1 MVVIAKRMN
10 ETLNKASEL
19 IARYKSGE
27 WLTVDKLR
35 ELLRELSIC
44 HYELTT
50 INIDAY
56 NDWTSIIYNREKN
69 VSVASAKVKA
79 DFEVPELRMS
89 RKILESIKNIIM
101 SVQQELSIIK
111 RD

>member
-1 MVVIAKRMN
+1 MQ
-10 ETLNKASEL
+10 ETLNKTSEL
-19 IARYKSGE
+19 ITRYRSGE

-44 HYELTT
+44 HYELTSV
-50 INIDAY
+50 NIDVY
-56 NDWTSIIYNREKN
+56 NDWTAIIYNREKN

-79 DFEVPELRMS
+79 DFEVPELRMT
-89 RKILESIKNIIM
+89 RKLLESVKNVLM
-101 SVQQELSIIK
+101 SIQQELSILK

>member
-1 MVVIAKRMN
+1 MEDNLKKI
-10 ETLNKASEL
+10 EEL
-19 IARYKSGE
+19 ISLYRSGSY
-27 WLTVDKLR
+27 LTLDKLR
-35 ELLRELSIC
+35 YLLRELSIC
-44 HYELTT
+44 HYYLTSV
-50 INIDAY
+50 NISSHD
-56 NDWTSIIYNREKN
+56 DWTSIIYNREKN

>member
-1 MVVIAKRMN
+1 MQ
-10 ETLNKASEL
+10 ETLNKTSEL
-19 IARYKSGE
+19 IARYRSGE

-44 HYELTT
+44 HYELTSV
-50 INIDAY
+50 NIDAY
-56 NDWTSIIYNREKN
+56 NDWTAIIYNREKN

-79 DFEVPELRMS
+79 DFECPELRMS
-89 RKILESIKNIIM
+89 RKLLESVKNVLM
-101 SVQQELSIIK
+101 SIQQELSIIK